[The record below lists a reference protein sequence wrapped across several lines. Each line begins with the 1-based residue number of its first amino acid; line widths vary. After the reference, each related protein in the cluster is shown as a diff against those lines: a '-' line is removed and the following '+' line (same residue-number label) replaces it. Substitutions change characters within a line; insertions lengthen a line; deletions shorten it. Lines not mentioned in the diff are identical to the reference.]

1 MYDAPTLY
9 ACIVAEQWRERLEGY
24 EGIGIC
30 LCHKV
35 DGKLFRRY
43 TMSGVREM
51 VTKCQF
57 ADDVALLP
65 LTRLGAEKAI
75 TTYVDVSDDFGLT
88 VSTPKTKLTVSGWN

>member
-1 MYDAPTLY
+1 
-9 ACIVAEQWRERLEGY
+9 
-24 EGIGIC
+24 
-30 LCHKV
+30 
-35 DGKLFRRY
+35 
-43 TMSGVREM
+43 MSGVREM